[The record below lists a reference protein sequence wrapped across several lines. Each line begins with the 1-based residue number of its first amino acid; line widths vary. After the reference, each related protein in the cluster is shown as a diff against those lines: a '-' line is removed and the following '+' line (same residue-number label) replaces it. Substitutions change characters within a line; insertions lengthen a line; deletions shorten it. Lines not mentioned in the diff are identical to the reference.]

1 MPGHQTSSPLAST
14 GSPTPVSR
22 PLLRRGRW
30 PLVATV
36 GAGVL
41 VGGALFPTGAAAGGG
56 GGGDGGGGASTTVEP
71 FGTTADGTDVERW
84 TLTNGDTTM
93 RVLTYGGVIQTLEV
107 PDEHGDV
114 DNVVLGFADLAGYE
128 SDADPYFGALIGRYG
143 NRIAGGTFELDG
155 ETYTLPQNDGEN
167 TLHGGDVG
175 FDDRVW
181 EATDVSGGDGSGGDV
196 AALQLRLVS
205 EDGDQGFPGTLTTTV
220 TYTLDEDSRL
230 TVHYEATTDAPTV
243 VNLTQHTYWNLSGE
257 GSGTIYD
264 HELQIDASGF
274 TPVDETLIPTG
285 EIAPVEGT
293 PFDFR
298 EPTPVGERIRVND
311 QQLLYGQ
318 GYDHNWVLDRED
330 DGAREGSDS
339 EDALE
344 EAAELY
350 DPDSGRTL
358 TIETTEPGLQFY
370 SGNFLDGTIVG
381 TGGTIYRQG
390 DGLAL
395 ETQHFP
401 DSPNQPEFPS
411 TELRPGEVYDSTT
424 VFELSW

>member
-1 MPGHQTSSPLAST
+1 MSERPALPPPLFAR
-14 GSPTPVSR
+14 PATPA
-22 PLLRRGRW
+22 RRHRW
-30 PLVATV
+30 PLVAAVSVGLLAV
-36 GAGVL
+36 GA
-41 VGGALFPTGAAAGGG
+41 AYPAAAQPQHSGP
-56 GGGDGGGGASTTVEP
+56 STTVEP
-71 FGTTADGTDVERW
+71 FGTTSDGTAVERW
-84 TLTNGDTTM
+84 TLTNGEMTV

-107 PDEHGDV
+107 PDAEGEV

-128 SDADPYFGALIGRYG
+128 SDDDPYFGSLIGRYG

-155 ETYTLPQNDGEN
+155 RTYQLPVNDGPN
-167 TLHGGDVG
+167 TLHGGPQG
-175 FDDRVW
+175 FDDKVW
-181 EATDVSGGDGSGGDV
+181 TATPVGDDDV
-196 AALQLRLVS
+196 AALQLELVS
-205 EDGDQGFPGTLTTTV
+205 PAGDQGFPGTLTTTV
-220 TYTLDEDSRL
+220 TYTLDADSRL
-230 TVHYEATTDAPTV
+230 AVHYEATTDAPTV
-243 VNLTQHTYWNLSGE
+243 VNLTQHTYWNLTGE
-257 GSGTIYD
+257 GSGSIYD
-264 HELQIDASGF
+264 HELQINASGY

-298 EPTPVGERIRVND
+298 TPTAIGERIREND

-318 GYDHNWVLDRED
+318 GYDHNWALDRTD

-344 EAAELY
+344 EAAVLH
-350 DPDSGRTL
+350 DPDSGRSL
-358 TIETTEPGLQFY
+358 TITTTEPGLQFY
-370 SGNFLDGTIVG
+370 SGNFLDGTLVG
-381 TGGTIYRQG
+381 TGGRIYRQG

-424 VFELSW
+424 VFSLSH